1 MQGSKGNQM
10 GVAGYRKN
18 PIQTFTQEEDKTYE
32 FVKKNMNTLNAT
44 FINFFN
50 KVTKTRFGSSHGSF
64 SSCLSCLTN
73 NPNGH
78 QTTNC
83 PKYGDIELK
92 CAK

>member
-1 MQGSKGNQM
+1 MNLL
-10 GVAGYRKN
+10 
-18 PIQTFTQEEDKTYE
+18 
-32 FVKKNMNTLNAT
+32 KKHMNTLNAT

-83 PKYGDIELK
+83 PKYGDIELNVPSRVDPTK
-92 CAK
+92 LTIVG